1 MSHAG
6 QTKPAASSMA
16 GGGRSDP
23 VIVLNDDAH
32 GSTLWLSR
40 GVDVGPKVLEV
51 ARASKA
57 AVLVTEAAAPF
68 SIVGCNSV
76 WSNLCEYAPEE
87 CMGRSPKIL
96 QGSGTDQAAAEQ
108 FATQCEVDGQARVT
122 LINYTKHGRRFLHR
136 LNSVRVHD
144 DTGKSFYVTLS
155 SECHCTHRVGI
166 SVGAAILA
174 VLVLALS
181 LGAPTQHAQG
191 QASLHSSAAVW
202 RGLRQ
207 WRCCAA
213 AAALP
218 PPPQQQPASKARPQ
232 PRAGWALIGT
242 AGWALTE
249 PSLGTATRAEPQWLS
264 SFDLGWALS
273 GPSLDPSL
281 SALIGMHAEKQ
292 QRRPQLPLQ
301 QEPSKPRPQHR
312 AGWALIGS
320 AGWAL

>member
-1 MSHAG
+1 MSG
-6 QTKPAASSMA
+6 SS
-16 GGGRSDP
+16 RDP
-23 VIVLNDDAH
+23 LLALDDDAH
-32 GSTLWLSR
+32 GSTLWLRRDAS
-40 GVDVGPKVLEV
+40 VGPKVLEI
-51 ARASKA
+51 ARSSKS
-57 AVLVTEAAAPF
+57 AVLVTEAAEPF

-87 CMGRSPKIL
+87 CMGRSPKLL
-96 QGSGTDQAAAEQ
+96 QGPGTDQAAAEQ

-136 LNSVRVHD
+136 LNSVRVHE

-155 SECHCTHRVGI
+155 SECRCTHRVGI

-174 VLVLALS
+174 VLALAMS
-181 LGAPTQHAQG
+181 LVGPLQCVQG
-191 QASLHSSAAVW
+191 QVSLATTPSSAGAW

-213 AAALP
+213 AAP
-218 PPPQQQPASKARPQ
+218 PPPHHHHHHQQASKARPQ
-232 PRAGWALIGT
+232 PRSGWALIGS
-242 AGWALTE
+242 AGWASLTE
-249 PSLGTATRAEPQWLS
+249 PSLGSATRTEPQWLP
-264 SFDLGWALS
+264 SFDLGWALG
-273 GPSLDPSL
+273 GPALDPSL

-292 QRRPQLPLQ
+292 QRSPLLPQQQPSKTRPQP
-301 QEPSKPRPQHR
+301 R